1 MNVENTAKIVGI
13 NHQTFR
19 QKMAS
24 YKRHPGSLVVLL
36 LTILAAVITIG
47 VLLSL
52 IVYIVVMGVPNI
64 RLSMFAWKYTTENCS
79 MLPSILNTLMMTV
92 LTLVIAV
99 PIGVFSAIYL
109 VEYSNRGSK
118 FQMTLVKIIRMTTET
133 LQGIP
138 SIVFGLFGF
147 LAFAVTCKFSYSLLG
162 GAITMALMV
171 LPLVMRTTEEALLS
185 VPDSYREGS
194 FGLGAGRLRTIFRI
208 ILPSAVPGILAG
220 IILAV
225 GRIVGETAALMYTA
239 GTSTDVCT
247 GFLKPCRTLAVHM
260 YQLLCEGK
268 YMGAAYATAVVLLV
282 MVILI
287 NALSGY
293 VAKKLTKK

>member
-36 LTILAAVITIG
+36 LTILAAVITVG

-133 LQGIP
+133 LQ
-138 SIVFGLFGF
+138 
-147 LAFAVTCKFSYSLLG
+147 
-162 GAITMALMV
+162 
-171 LPLVMRTTEEALLS
+171 E
-185 VPDSYREGS
+185 
-194 FGLGAGRLRTIFRI
+194 
-208 ILPSAVPGILAG
+208 
-220 IILAV
+220 
-225 GRIVGETAALMYTA
+225 
-239 GTSTDVCT
+239 
-247 GFLKPCRTLAVHM
+247 LKK
-260 YQLLCEGK
+260 EDE
-268 YMGAAYATAVVLLV
+268 
-282 MVILI
+282 
-287 NALSGY
+287 
-293 VAKKLTKK
+293 

>member
-36 LTILAAVITIG
+36 LTILAAVITVG

-118 FQMTLVKIIRMTTET
+118 FQMTLVKII
-133 LQGIP
+133 
-138 SIVFGLFGF
+138 LFGF

-171 LPLVMRTTEEALLS
+171 LPLIMRTTEEALLS

>member
-36 LTILAAVITIG
+36 LTILAAVITVG

-118 FQMTLVKIIRMTTET
+118 F
-133 LQGIP
+133 
-138 SIVFGLFGF
+138 
-147 LAFAVTCKFSYSLLG
+147 
-162 GAITMALMV
+162 
-171 LPLVMRTTEEALLS
+171 
-185 VPDSYREGS
+185 
-194 FGLGAGRLRTIFRI
+194 
-208 ILPSAVPGILAG
+208 
-220 IILAV
+220 
-225 GRIVGETAALMYTA
+225 
-239 GTSTDVCT
+239 
-247 GFLKPCRTLAVHM
+247 
-260 YQLLCEGK
+260 
-268 YMGAAYATAVVLLV
+268 
-282 MVILI
+282 
-287 NALSGY
+287 
-293 VAKKLTKK
+293 

>member
-36 LTILAAVITIG
+36 LTILAAVITVG

-99 PIGVFSAIYL
+99 PIGAFSAIYL

-171 LPLVMRTTEEALLS
+171 LPLIMRTTEEALLS

-239 GTSTDVCT
+239 G
-247 GFLKPCRTLAVHM
+247 FLKPCRTLAVHM

>member
-36 LTILAAVITIG
+36 LTILAAVITVG

-138 SIVFGLFGF
+138 SIVFGDR
-147 LAFAVTCKFSYSLLG
+147 K
-162 GAITMALMV
+162 
-171 LPLVMRTTEEALLS
+171 S
-185 VPDSYREGS
+185 V
-194 FGLGAGRLRTIFRI
+194 
-208 ILPSAVPGILAG
+208 V
-220 IILAV
+220 
-225 GRIVGETAALMYTA
+225 
-239 GTSTDVCT
+239 
-247 GFLKPCRTLAVHM
+247 
-260 YQLLCEGK
+260 
-268 YMGAAYATAVVLLV
+268 
-282 MVILI
+282 
-287 NALSGY
+287 
-293 VAKKLTKK
+293 